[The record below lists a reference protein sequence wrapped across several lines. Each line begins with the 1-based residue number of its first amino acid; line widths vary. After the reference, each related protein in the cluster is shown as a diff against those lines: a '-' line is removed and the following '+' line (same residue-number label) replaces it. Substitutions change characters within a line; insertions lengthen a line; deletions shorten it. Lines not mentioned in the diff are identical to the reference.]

1 MSDKTQA
8 VLASLLT
15 LPTDE
20 RAEIAEKL
28 LASLDGLADPS
39 PTEQAEIDAAWA
51 AEVDRRY
58 QAYKRGEI
66 DSIPGEQVLNDLR
79 AKYQK

>member
-15 LPTDE
+15 LPVDE

-28 LASLDGLADPS
+28 LASLDGIPDPS
-39 PTEQAEIDAAWA
+39 PAEQAEIDAAWG
-51 AEVDRRY
+51 AEADRRY